1 MKSQLKYIF
10 ISYDGLGFSISKK
23 LEEEGNVVK
32 VAQIQNAFELG
43 NQDKPEDSKTKKKR
57 LSVYDGILDK
67 MTMQQMLVFMRG
79 IKNKDEWFVIFDFN
93 NLWKYSEQVMKMGF
107 KNGFFPTKEDFE
119 LEKDR
124 KAGKEL
130 VEKYYD
136 LDLGEVQEFKKA
148 KDAIEFVNQSQDTF
162 VLKGYDLCANT
173 VCPVDKVDELARLK
187 LVKTLEKDPKD
198 YESKGFI
205 LEKKIKD
212 PVEITP
218 EAQFYNGKLIM
229 MTVDIE
235 SKPMNAGDEG
245 KQTGC
250 AQDLVIEIKEDSKLA
265 KLAFPP
271 IVQEMASKHN
281 GLFVWDASILFKDK
295 PYFGE
300 FCANRWGW
308 DSIQTEL
315 AMCESVSSYFESLV
329 AGKNPLKYKYGVA
342 VRGFNDDVHD
352 GEYTCER
359 QLAWMEET
367 DKDTWVYDMKQQDKE
382 LVNTGYWEVDLV
394 VFTGQGNTIEE
405 ALNKAHKA
413 KENFSFSN
421 MTCRPKFDF
430 TADYPTSIGNRF
442 KFYENYEK
450 NSN

>member
-1 MKSQLKYIF
+1 MKYIF
-10 ISYDGLGFSISKK
+10 ISYDGLGYSIAYK
-23 LEEEGNVVK
+23 LLQEGCEVK
-32 VAQIQNAFELG
+32 VAQIQNAWELG
-43 NQDKPEDSKTKKKR
+43 NQDKPEDVNTKKKR
-57 LSVYDGILDK
+57 LSVYDGILEK
-67 MTMQQMLVFMRG
+67 MTMQQMLTFMRG

-93 NLWKYSEQVMKMGF
+93 NLWKYSEQVLKMGF

-124 KAGKEL
+124 NKGKEM

-136 LDLGEVQEFKKA
+136 LKIGEVHEFKKA
-148 KDAIEFVNQSQDTF
+148 KDAIDFIKESQDTF

-187 LVKTLEKDPKD
+187 LINVLEKEPKD
-198 YESKGFI
+198 YDKKGFI

-212 PVEITP
+212 PIEITP
-218 EAQFYNGKLIM
+218 EAQFYNGKLVM
-229 MTVDIE
+229 MTLDIE

-250 AQDLVIEIKEDSKLA
+250 AQNLVIKMDENSKLA

-271 IVQEMASKHN
+271 IVQEMASKHT

-308 DSIQTEL
+308 DSIQTEI
-315 AMCESVSSYFESLV
+315 AMCESVSGYFESIV
-329 AGKNPLKYKYGVA
+329 RGENPLKYKYGVA
-342 VRGFNDDVHD
+342 VRGFNDDIHD
-352 GEYTCER
+352 GEYCCER
-359 QLAWMEET
+359 QMMWLEET
-367 DKDTWVYDMKQQDKE
+367 DKDTWIYDMKTKDKE
-382 LVNTGYWEVDLV
+382 VVNTGYCGQDLV
-394 VFTGQGNTIEE
+394 VFTGQGNTVDE
-405 ALNKAHKA
+405 ALNKAHKV
-413 KENFSFSN
+413 KEGFSFSN

-430 TADYPTSIGNRF
+430 KADYPTSIQNRLN
-442 KFYENYEK
+442 FYEKYETPTK
-450 NSN
+450 N